1 MIRDYEQG
9 DGVALTAVHNTLY
22 PNHQFTQSGWQRH
35 IERIMASDGRVW
47 VITTADKPIGY
58 AAVLRV
64 PGLPGLVEM
73 EGFIAPRQQR
83 QGWGSRLL
91 SHMCHD
97 LSGSSV
103 NQLSYAT
110 PTLDSPAARFLL
122 KNNFFI
128 EHEEWTM
135 EWSMVNGQWSLVN
148 GHWSLTIDHFP
159 RSTAVPLFCQLYTAS
174 FMGTPWD
181 QPFSEAEVADLLT
194 NSDDLHFLLEDGRPI
209 GFVWVHRSKDEP
221 VSLEP
226 IGIIPEKQ
234 GQGYGRWLLQTVL
247 QRLMNDGVTAVTLG
261 VWANNNPAIHLY
273 QSLGF
278 HNTTTLTY
286 LACNL

>member
-1 MIRDYEQG
+1 MIRDYEQR
-9 DGVALTAVHNTLY
+9 DGAVLTAVHNTLY

-35 IERIMASDGRVW
+35 IERIMELDGRVW
-47 VITTADKPIGY
+47 VITIADKPIGY

-73 EGFIAPRQQR
+73 EGFIAPHQQR

-91 SHMCHD
+91 AHVCQE

-122 KNNFFI
+122 KNGFFI

-135 EWSMVNGQWSLVN
+135 EWSMVNSQWSMVN
-148 GHWSLTIDHFP
+148 GQLSVDHFP
-159 RSTAVPLFCQLYTAS
+159 RHTAVPLFCQLYPAS
-174 FMGTPWD
+174 FTGTPWD
-181 QPFSEAEVADLLT
+181 QPFTEAEVADLLAD
-194 NSDDLHFLLEDGRPI
+194 SDDLHFLLKDGRAI
-209 GFVWVHRSKDEP
+209 GFVWVHRSKGEP

-226 IGIIPEKQ
+226 IGIIQEKQ

-247 QRLMNDGVTAVTLG
+247 QKLMNEGVTAVTLG
-261 VWANNNPAIHLY
+261 VWANNSPAIHLY

-278 HNTTTLTY
+278 RHISTLTY
-286 LACNL
+286 LARNLL